1 MERVFYKE
9 LWRIRFTKMLQL
21 EEQSVT
27 DYQALLKECQKKYK
41 GHSIEA
47 NLEKLITDEKKHALL
62 VRELIGILD
71 RQFD

>member
-9 LWRIRFTKMLQL
+9 LWRIRFAKMLQL

-27 DYQALLKECQKKYK
+27 DYQVLLKECQKKYK

-47 NLEKLITDEKKHALL
+47 NLEKLMRSLAGAPRIEANL
-62 VRELIGILD
+62 VAAR
-71 RQFD
+71 